1 MRRKTP
7 KEAHPVEPKS
17 HIVNA
22 TNRLQGGFPRLGVTT
37 MTNLNEKIALVTGA
51 SSGIGAATAL
61 KLAEAGAR
69 VGIAARRTGKLNELK
84 TKIEA
89 VGGEAM
95 VLEMD
100 VVDPTSVEAS
110 VKTLVN
116 TYGAIDIL
124 VNNAGLMPLS
134 DIDQFKVDE
143 WHRMVDVNVK
153 GLFNT
158 TAAVLPQMI
167 KQHSG
172 HVFNMSSIAG
182 RKVFKGL
189 SVYCATKHAVAAFSD
204 GLRMEVGPKHNIRV
218 TCIQPGAVATELY
231 DHITDPGYRQQMDDL
246 AGQMTFLK
254 GEDIGD
260 TVVFA
265 AQAPAHVDVAE
276 LFVLPV
282 EQGW

>member
-1 MRRKTP
+1 
-7 KEAHPVEPKS
+7 
-17 HIVNA
+17 
-22 TNRLQGGFPRLGVTT
+22 
-37 MTNLNEKIALVTGA
+37 MTNLNGKIALVTGA
-51 SSGIGAATAL
+51 SSGIGAATAI
-61 KLAEAGAR
+61 KLAKAGVK
-69 VGIAARRTGKLNELK
+69 VGIAARRTEKLEDIKQQIGAN
-84 TKIEA
+84 
-89 VGGEAM
+89 GGQAL
-95 VLEMD
+95 VLQMD
-100 VVDPTSVEAS
+100 VVDPASVEAG
-110 VKTLVN
+110 VKTLID
-116 TYGAIDIL
+116 THGAIDIL

-134 DIDQFKVDE
+134 DIDHFKVNE

-167 KQHSG
+167 KQRSG

-246 AGQMTFLK
+246 AGQMTFLN

-260 TVVFA
+260 TIVFA

>member
-1 MRRKTP
+1 
-7 KEAHPVEPKS
+7 
-17 HIVNA
+17 
-22 TNRLQGGFPRLGVTT
+22 
-37 MTNLNEKIALVTGA
+37 MTKLNGKVALVTGA
-51 SSGIGAATAL
+51 SRGIGAATAA
-61 KLAEAGAR
+61 KLAEAGAK
-69 VGIAARRTGKLNELK
+69 VGIAARRTDKLEQLK
-84 TKIEA
+84 QQIDSNRGDA
-89 VGGEAM
+89 L

-100 VVDPTSVEAS
+100 VVNPASVEAS
-110 VKTLVN
+110 VKKLIDTH
-116 TYGAIDIL
+116 GAIDIL

-134 DIDQFKVDE
+134 DIDLFKVDE

-167 KQHSG
+167 KQQSG

-254 GEDIGD
+254 SEDIGD
-260 TVVFA
+260 TIVFA
-265 AQAPAHVDVAE
+265 AEAPAHVDVAE

>member
-1 MRRKTP
+1 M
-7 KEAHPVEPKS
+7 
-17 HIVNA
+17 
-22 TNRLQGGFPRLGVTT
+22 
-37 MTNLNEKIALVTGA
+37 VTGA
-51 SSGIGAATAL
+51 SSGIGAATAA

-69 VGIAARRTGKLNELK
+69 VGIAARRTEKLEDLK
-84 TKIEA
+84 KQIEA
-89 VGGEAM
+89 KGGGAL
-95 VLEMD
+95 VIEMD
-100 VVDPTSVEAS
+100 VVDAPSIEAG
-110 VKTLVN
+110 VRKLVAA
-116 TYGAIDIL
+116 YGSIDIL

-153 GLFNT
+153 GVLNT

-172 HVFNMSSIAG
+172 HIFNMSSIAG

-189 SVYCATKHAVAAFSD
+189 SIYCATKHAVTAFSD
-204 GLRMEVGPKHNIRV
+204 GLRMEVGQKHNIRV

-231 DHITDPGYRQQMDDL
+231 DHITDPSYRKQMDEL

-254 GEDIGD
+254 GDDIGA
-260 TVVFA
+260 TIVFA

>member
-1 MRRKTP
+1 VKR
-7 KEAHPVEPKS
+7 
-17 HIVNA
+17 
-22 TNRLQGGFPRLGVTT
+22 
-37 MTNLNEKIALVTGA
+37 
-51 SSGIGAATAL
+51 
-61 KLAEAGAR
+61 AEAGAK
-69 VGIAARRTGKLNELK
+69 VGIAARRVERLEEIKSR
-84 TKIEA
+84 IEA
-89 VGGEAM
+89 AGGEAL
-95 VLEMD
+95 VIGMD
-100 VVDPTSVEAS
+100 VADAASVEAG
-110 VKTLVN
+110 VKALVDA
-116 TYGAIDIL
+116 YGAIDIL

-153 GLFNT
+153 GLLNT

-204 GLRMEVGPKHNIRV
+204 GLRMEIGAKHNIRV

-231 DHITDPGYRQQMDDL
+231 DQITDPGYRQQMDEL
-246 AGQMTFLK
+246 ASQMTFLQ
-254 GEDIGD
+254 GGDIGD
-260 TVVFA
+260 TIVFA
-265 AQAPAHVDVAE
+265 AQAPAHVNVAE

>member
-1 MRRKTP
+1 MSQRKETEMSI
-7 KEAHPVEPKS
+7 KGKV
-17 HIVNA
+17 
-22 TNRLQGGFPRLGVTT
+22 
-37 MTNLNEKIALVTGA
+37 ALVTGA

-69 VGIAARRTGKLNELK
+69 VGIAARRTDKLESLRSEIVSK
-84 TKIEA
+84 
-89 VGGEAM
+89 GGEAF
-95 VLEMD
+95 VIEMD
-100 VVDPTSVEAS
+100 VVDPASVEAGIRN
-110 VKTLVN
+110 LN
-116 TYGAIDIL
+116 ETYGSIDIL

-153 GLFNT
+153 GLLNT

-167 KQHSG
+167 NQHSG
-172 HVFNMSSIAG
+172 HIFNMSSIAG

-246 AGQMTFLK
+246 AKQMTFLQ
-254 GEDIGD
+254 GADIGD
-260 TVVFA
+260 TIVFA

-282 EQGW
+282 QQGW